1 MYYIYKSYIIYI
13 YIYTIYIIYINK
25 TIYIYISLDMHV
37 YLDHFDKNIATI
49 GPRPAA
55 WAPASPWPPDGALAP
70 LVSGIR

>member
-1 MYYIYKSYIIYI
+1 
-13 YIYTIYIIYINK
+13 
-25 TIYIYISLDMHV
+25 MHV
-37 YLDHFDKNIATI
+37 YLDHVDKNIATI